1 MDLERDQIVGVVKYP
16 VSHRGMAYGAR
27 PAPSGSG
34 RKTKARAPPCS
45 GIVRRNSILE
55 TAVVKGTPGHASGV
69 DREDEQGMG
78 PWPFRR
84 RFMAVQGR
92 CRCFVDNMETVN
104 DTPTR
109 RDTCGPL
116 RAVKPNMPSARLVK
130 VWRAPGTARARQPAP
145 GRTLRHSGVE
155 ERAEGGSIQTAL
167 GGLRAAS
174 SRADGGRGS
183 VSRHPGS
190 SMRARHGCCGTG
202 LVVGV
207 NGAWARKGASRLLY
221 CVCTDRAAATVALA
235 SLSPALARWLRRGR
249 GSCC

>member
-1 MDLERDQIVGVVKYP
+1 
-16 VSHRGMAYGAR
+16 MAYGAR

-145 GRTLRHSGVE
+145 ERTLRHSGVE
-155 ERAEGGSIQTAL
+155 ERAEGAPYRQHWAGSALRVHEQTA
-167 GGLRAAS
+167 
-174 SRADGGRGS
+174 DE
-183 VSRHPGS
+183 
-190 SMRARHGCCGTG
+190 
-202 LVVGV
+202 
-207 NGAWARKGASRLLY
+207 GASPAILVAA
-221 CVCTDRAAATVALA
+221 CERAMDVVVQV
-235 SLSPALARWLRRGR
+235 W
-249 GSCC
+249 